1 MCKQQLCY
9 FEENHVNVSSASRD
23 YVNNT
28 IFLSVLALTMA
39 LKDINGNNSIL
50 PNFELDSVLVD
61 GQCKADMVMNRF
73 IDIMMNDD
81 YKKSFIGILGEYH
94 NPLLTPII
102 VQNERDLVEMNTK
115 LLHDA
120 SRER

>member
-1 MCKQQLCY
+1 M
-9 FEENHVNVSSASRD
+9 NVSSASRD